1 MIPSPTSL
9 LSYVQLLDSAL
20 PIGGFSHSFG
30 LETFVQR
37 HHVTT
42 LQQLEQYIAGQ
53 IHSSIVPMDAIT
65 ISCIY
70 KALHE
75 YDDKQIAQLDS
86 IFHTQRSPRET
97 RDGMHKMGRRLIK
110 LGKSLY
116 PEAKL
121 DELEQ
126 LLTLHGGY
134 GTFPVVFT
142 WITWHLDIDVDT
154 AVHGYL
160 YTSIQT
166 MVNSGIRLMSMG
178 QTDGQLLIR
187 RMQQYATEEWSEL
200 CKHSI
205 SKPFSFSAVHD
216 ILAMEHETLY
226 SRLFMS

>member
-37 HHVTT
+37 HQVTS

-53 IHSSIVPMDAIT
+53 IHSSIIPMDAVT
-65 ISCIY
+65 IRCVY
-70 KALHE
+70 KALQE
-75 YDDKQIAQLDS
+75 NNYKEIAQLDS
-86 IFHTQRSPRET
+86 IFHTQRSPRES
-97 RDGMHKMGRRLIK
+97 RDGMHKMGKRLVR

-116 PEAKL
+116 PEVKL

-126 LLTLHGGY
+126 LFVLHGTY
-134 GTFPVVFT
+134 GTYPVVFA
-142 WITWHLDIDVDT
+142 WITWHLNIDVDT
-154 AVHGYL
+154 AIHGYL

-166 MVNSGIRLMSMG
+166 IVNSGIRLMSMG
-178 QTDGQLLIR
+178 QTEGQLLIR
-187 RMQQYATEEWSEL
+187 RMQQYALAEWSEL
-200 CKHSI
+200 GKYNI
-205 SKPFSFSAVHD
+205 TTPFSFSSVHD